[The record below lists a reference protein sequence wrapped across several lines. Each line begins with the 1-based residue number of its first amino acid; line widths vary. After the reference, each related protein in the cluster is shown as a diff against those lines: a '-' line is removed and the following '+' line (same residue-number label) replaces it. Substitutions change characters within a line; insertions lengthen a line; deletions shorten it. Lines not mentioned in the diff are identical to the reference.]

1 MLRAYLHHPPRGRKS
16 PRKAALAPAP
26 TGFRTRQASPF
37 ATAGDTGRAMPQE
50 NVEIVRRIYE
60 QVSVHHRLPKDLFEP
75 ACATDWTEV
84 SPDFGVRY
92 GARAADEALAS
103 YFETFENFHVEA
115 EAVLHADAERVVTV
129 VRDGGRMKAATRRC
143 GTGSSTP
150 GPCGMA
156 RLFGFRAT

>member
-1 MLRAYLHHPPRGRKS
+1 
-16 PRKAALAPAP
+16 
-26 TGFRTRQASPF
+26 
-37 ATAGDTGRAMPQE
+37 MPQE

-129 VRDGGRMKAATRRC
+129 VRDGGRMKASDAEVWNRFFHAWTLRDGKVVRL
-143 GTGSSTP
+143 SSHID
-150 GPCGMA
+150 
-156 RLFGFRAT
+156 RERAFEAVGLRE